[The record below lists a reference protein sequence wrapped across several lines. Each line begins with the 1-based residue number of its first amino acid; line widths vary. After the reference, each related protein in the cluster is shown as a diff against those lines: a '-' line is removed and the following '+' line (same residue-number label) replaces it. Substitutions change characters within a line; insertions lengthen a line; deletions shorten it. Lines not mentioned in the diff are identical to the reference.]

1 MTTNKNGK
9 RSTQEVQQNRGFND
23 LGMSSPEMNLRSFP
37 NPVKNI
43 TSVRYSVNA
52 PSQVKIAAF
61 DMQGKLIKVLVDK
74 KQEQGTFETNFDLS
88 NLAQGTYLIAAFKN
102 GQVKQTIKV
111 VKN

>member
-1 MTTNKNGK
+1 
-9 RSTQEVQQNRGFND
+9 

-37 NPVKNI
+37 NPVKNS
-43 TSVRYSVNA
+43 TSIKYSVNTS
-52 PSQVKIAAF
+52 SQVKIVAF
-61 DMQGKLIKVLVDK
+61 DLQGKLIRVLVDK
-74 KQEQGTFETNFDLS
+74 KLEQGTFETNFDLS